1 MAQLFERA
9 RSSPETLEALRE
21 RHGLLERL
29 SRIQRSISHGAPLDD
44 VLGAIGVGAAE
55 LLGDPVAGLRLVDED
70 DPTAMR
76 LVASVGLTDEQYAQV
91 REGVVGQGAGGR
103 AIAEDRVVVVEDYPA
118 AADGIA
124 RFGEFGVQNALAAP
138 VRVNGRVVGSL
149 VVASFEAGRRYGLV
163 EQEILEA
170 LAEHAGLAL
179 LDASLIDSRERTIE
193 RQGAERFLALIR
205 HSSDLIFVVDEEGQ
219 ISFATPSVGRALGVP
234 AETLL
239 GATVLAHV
247 HPADRPHAAALL
259 RAAAARPGTMPPA
272 DWRIVPG
279 GTQFEPRSWIHVE
292 VLVTNLLDDPGVRGV
307 VINARDI
314 TDRKRSEEARRH
326 QDARYRQIVDTTH
339 DGVWMTDREDRTVFV
354 NRAMARMLGRPADQ
368 ITGRTPGEFM
378 DADQLAVLQAATAR
392 RRQGVHERYELT
404 LRRADGAP
412 LHLMVSATPIL
423 TDDGGYTGSLAL
435 CSDITELVE
444 ARTQN
449 AELETRLRQ
458 AQELET
464 LGRLAGHVAH
474 DFNQVLAVILGY
486 ATLLEDRHDDDATRD
501 GLRQVI
507 DAAEHGA
514 ALAKQLVAFSRRAP
528 SDPEILDVAD
538 FAGAT
543 ARMVQATAPPGVTIR
558 VHVGH
563 DPLPVRIGSTPLR
576 QILMNLIDNA
586 FHALGDGGELVLST
600 SAVTIAGAARPTLGI
615 PSGRYAKLEVADNG
629 TGMSQ
634 EVVARAL
641 EPAFTTKPTGSGT
654 GLGLAIVHGA
664 VQQAG
669 GHVSLRSVEGRGTTV
684 SILLPLTTPTPT
696 LAPTLPEPTT
706 QAPEPPAEGG
716 APSLGRTV
724 LLAEDDP
731 AVLEITRRVLT
742 EGGYDV
748 IAVSNA
754 EAALEQAGRRSF
766 DLVLT
771 DHSMPGVSGLELAE
785 RLAARHPETPAIVMS
800 GYVAEV
806 ADGQGAH
813 VAWLQKPFGARALL
827 DAVHGALE
835 RP

>member
-1 MAQLFERA
+1 MRQ
-9 RSSPETLEALRE
+9 TVHGTRE
-21 RHGLLERL
+21 REGLLERL
-29 SRIQRSISHGAPLDD
+29 SRIQRSISHGAPLGE
-44 VLGAIGVGAAE
+44 VFTAIALGAAE

-70 DPTAMR
+70 DPERVR
-76 LVASVGLTDEQYAQV
+76 LVASIGLTDEQWDQV
-91 REGVVGQGAGGR
+91 REGRVGEGAGGR
-103 AIAEDRVVVVEDYPA
+103 AIAEGTVVVVEDYPE

-138 VRVNGRVVGSL
+138 VRVEGRVVGSL
-149 VVASFEAGRRYGLV
+149 TVASFESGRRYGLL
-163 EQEILEA
+163 EQEILAA

-179 LDASLIDSRERTIE
+179 LDASIIDRRERRIE
-193 RQGAERFLALIR
+193 RKGAERFHALMR
-205 HSSDLIFVVDEEGQ
+205 HSSDLILVVDEQGE
-219 ISFATPSVGRALGVP
+219 ISFATPSVGRAFGVP
-234 AETLL
+234 SETLI
-239 GATVLAHV
+239 GTTVLAHV
-247 HPADRPHAAALL
+247 HPGDRPHAAALL
-259 RAAAARPGTMPPA
+259 QAASGRVGTMPPA
-272 DWRIVPG
+272 DWRIVPAG
-279 GTQFEPRSWIHVE
+279 AQFEPRSWIHVE
-292 VLVTNLLDDPGVRGV
+292 ALVTNLLDDPGVRGL

-314 TDRKRSEEARRH
+314 TDRKRAEQARRH

-339 DGVWMTDREDRTVFV
+339 DGVWMTDRDERTVFV
-354 NRAMARMLGRPADQ
+354 NRSLAKMLGLPPDE
-368 ITGRTPGEFM
+368 IVGRTPTEFM
-378 DADQLAVLQAATAR
+378 DAEQGAILSEATAR
-392 RRQGVHERYELT
+392 RRQGVHERYELSMQ
-404 LRRADGAP
+404 RADGSP
-412 LHLMVSATPIL
+412 LHLMISATPIFG
-423 TDDGGYTGSLAL
+423 DDGYTGSLAL

-444 ARTQN
+444 ARSEN

-486 ATLLEDRHDDDATRD
+486 ATLLEGRAEDDSARESM
-501 GLRQVI
+501 RQII

-528 SDPEILDVAD
+528 SDPEILDLAD
-538 FAGAT
+538 FTEAT
-543 ARMVQATAPPGVTIR
+543 ARMVQATAPAGVSVR

-563 DPLPVRIGSTPLR
+563 DALPVRIGATPLR

-586 FHALGDGGELVLST
+586 FHALEDGGELGLTT
-600 SAVTIAGAARPTLGI
+600 SAVTIAGATRGALGI
-615 PSGRYAKLEVADNG
+615 APGRYAKLEVADTG

-641 EPAFTTKPTGSGT
+641 EPAFTTKPSGTGT

-669 GHVSLRSVEGRGTTV
+669 GHVSLRSAKGRGTTV
-684 SILLPLTTPTPT
+684 SVLLPLTAPTPE
-696 LAPTLPEPTT
+696 LAPTLPEPELEHH
-706 QAPEPPAEGG
+706 AAASNGNG
-716 APSLGRTV
+716 NGRPSRGRTI

-742 EGGYDV
+742 EHGYDV
-748 IAVSNA
+748 IAVSSA
-754 EAALEQAGRRSF
+754 EAALDEAQTRSF

-771 DHSMPGVSGLELAE
+771 DHTMPGTSGVELAD
-785 RLAARHPETPAIVMS
+785 RLAVQRPEAPVIVMS

-835 RP
+835 RS